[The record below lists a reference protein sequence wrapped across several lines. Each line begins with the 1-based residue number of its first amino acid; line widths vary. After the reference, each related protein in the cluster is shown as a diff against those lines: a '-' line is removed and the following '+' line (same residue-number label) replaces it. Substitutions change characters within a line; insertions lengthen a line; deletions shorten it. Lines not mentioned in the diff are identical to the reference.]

1 MLHCRPG
8 KYFHT
13 SVPAIILLMMLFCF
27 VPVSFSQRPAD
38 TSKKLKPQ
46 QLAARATVTCTN
58 GRTLIFDP
66 SSNMQVLN
74 EKGKEENRDL
84 QR

>member
-27 VPVSFSQRPAD
+27 VPVSFSQRPAY

-46 QLAARATVTCTN
+46 RPAARATVTCTN
-58 GRTLIFDP
+58 GRTLILVLP
-66 SSNMQVLN
+66 PMQVLN
-74 EKGKEENRDL
+74 EKGKEENGDL